1 MPYINTYV
9 KEIALTRTLEILKEL
24 SNQNLTQL
32 IDLLSK
38 YYFLLNINKNEQS
51 IITIHENKLQHLTKD
66 QINPFTHEEVVKNI
80 SVKTCHLK
88 NKIFQN
94 LV

>member
-1 MPYINTYV
+1 MPYINAYV

-32 IDLLSK
+32 IGLLSK
-38 YYFLLNINKNEQS
+38 YYLLRNINKNEQS
-51 IITIHENKLQHLTKD
+51 IIKIHEKKLRHLTKNKS
-66 QINPFTHEEVVKNI
+66 NPFTHEEVVKNI

-88 NKIFQN
+88 N
-94 LV
+94 